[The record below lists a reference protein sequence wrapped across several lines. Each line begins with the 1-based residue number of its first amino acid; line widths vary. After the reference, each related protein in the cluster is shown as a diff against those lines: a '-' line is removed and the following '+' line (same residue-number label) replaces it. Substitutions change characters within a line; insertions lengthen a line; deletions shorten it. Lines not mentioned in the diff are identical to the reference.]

1 MLDAVALTADTC
13 AFRKIIRPVL
23 SRNRLLALVGAALLV
38 GSHVAAAETRA
49 QPFEAWPEPKIN
61 ATMSLDEAKKIVAER
76 TKPQTEWKGPTS
88 GPLASKTPQTVVYV
102 SGDQSYVSF
111 VNWGRGVSEAAKA
124 LGWKAV
130 ILNGKGTVTGTLAA
144 MQQAVAQKP
153 AAIITSADASA
164 LQEPIKQAVA
174 MHIPVIGIHSTAY
187 PGPSPEANLFT
198 NISSNPAEIGET
210 QAAYVLAKSEGKA
223 KVLHFLDNSF
233 AIARFKAKAAT
244 DPIKACK
251 GCKFV
256 DMVNIPIGDQTTRI
270 PSVISGILANTG
282 DTWWGTTCCDNFY
295 PYMAAAL
302 RAAGVAPDK
311 IKLVGSDGPPSA
323 YDMIR
328 KGNYE
333 VATVPEPSTLFGY
346 QAIDAVVRAMA
357 GEKPASFVQPTYL
370 VTKENADAEG
380 GKSNEFIPSN
390 GYACHYQNLW
400 QGTSKTCAA
409 K

>member
-1 MLDAVALTADTC
+1 MADRMLAGRSAAVRSASGLRGGRHWA
-13 AFRKIIRPVL
+13 A
-23 SRNRLLALVGAALLV
+23 LALLGVTLCAGASSAW
-38 GSHVAAAETRA
+38 AQTRA
-49 QPFEAWPEPKIN
+49 KPFEAWPEPKI
-61 ATMSLDEAKKIVAER
+61 TESLSLDDAKKIVAER
-76 TKPQTEWKGPTS
+76 TRPQTEWKGPTS
-88 GPLASKTPQTVVYV
+88 GPQASRTQQTVVYV

-111 VNWGRGVSEAAKA
+111 VNWGRGVSEAAAA

-130 ILNGKGTVTGTLAA
+130 VLNGKGTVTGTLAA

-174 MHIPVIGIHSTAY
+174 MNIPVIGIHSTAF
-187 PGPSPEANLFT
+187 PGPSPESNLYT
-198 NISSNPAEIGET
+198 NITSNPAEIGET

-244 DPIKACK
+244 DPIKACP

-256 DMVNIPIGDQTTRI
+256 DMVNIPIADQTTRI

-282 DTWWGTTCCDNFY
+282 DSWWGTTCCDNFY
-295 PYMAAAL
+295 SYMAAAL

-311 IKLVGSDGPPSA
+311 VKLVGSDGPPSA

-328 KGNYE
+328 KGTYE

-357 GEKPASFVQPTYL
+357 GQPPATFVQPTYL
-370 VTKENADAEG
+370 VTRENADAEG
-380 GKSNEFIPSN
+380 GKHNEFIPSN
-390 GYACHYQNLW
+390 GFACHYQNLW
-400 QGTSKTCAA
+400 LGTNKPCTA